1 MSERPSRPR
10 LSPAFTLVEIM
21 VAVTIL
27 GLLIALAVPAFS
39 RLRSASQN
47 NRLISDLRTFAQAFD
62 SYSATNGNWPTTTA
76 VGVLP
81 AGMTGEFR
89 TSDWLI
95 ELNSVGGRWAWDRDA
110 NGFRAA
116 IAIVG
121 VTVPDSQMEDV
132 DAKIDDGNL
141 STGNFRKIDG
151 RFLWIMER

>member
-1 MSERPSRPR
+1 M
-10 LSPAFTLVEIM
+10 EIM

-27 GLLIALAVPAFS
+27 GLLITLSVPAFA
-39 RLRSASQN
+39 RLRAASQN
-47 NRLISDLRTFAQAFD
+47 NRLISDIRIFAQAFE
-62 SYSATNGNWPTTTA
+62 SYSATNGTWPPTTP
-76 VGVLP
+76 VGSLP

-89 TSDWLI
+89 SSDWLI

-121 VTVPDSQMEDV
+121 VSVPEAQMEDV
-132 DAKIDDGNL
+132 DVKIDDGNL
-141 STGNFRKIDG
+141 STGNFRKVDG